1 MNPSELVFIFLI
13 ALAMFHLP
21 LVIAFRRRHPQ
32 RFAIAAL
39 NLLLG
44 FTGIGW
50 CLALIWS
57 LTVVR
62 TA

>member
-1 MNPSELVFIFLI
+1 MNPSELILIFLLV
-13 ALAMFHLP
+13 LAAFHLP

-50 CLALIWS
+50 CLAFVWA
-57 LTVVR
+57 LTAIR
-62 TA
+62 RA

>member
-1 MNPSELVFIFLI
+1 MNPSELAFVFLFVLTI
-13 ALAMFHLP
+13 FHLP

-44 FTGIGW
+44 FTGFGW

-57 LTVVR
+57 LTAVR